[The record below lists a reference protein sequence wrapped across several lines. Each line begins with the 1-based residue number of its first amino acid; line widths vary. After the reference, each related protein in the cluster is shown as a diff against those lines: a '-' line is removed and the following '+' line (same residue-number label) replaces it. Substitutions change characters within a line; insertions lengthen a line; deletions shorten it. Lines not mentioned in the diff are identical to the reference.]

1 MNWTENQIRHI
12 VAEFAEENAFACN
25 ALFKICEIRF
35 TDQVRTLAVTIAHSP
50 ALLINKSFFD
60 AHAIEENDIKCC
72 LMHEFLHVLL
82 QHTEKYKFNTPLLN
96 LALDSIINSIIHRVY
111 GSEFS
116 SFFSRYYKDEGIQ
129 TLLSPPY
136 DDDKNASDDF
146 LAIRKD
152 VYAGKFS
159 GDNLYELLQYLFQK
173 GVINSKETIL
183 FVGNHSPS
191 EISPENRKILDEILK
206 KMDGSLIWNKPGTR
220 GSADGLKDE
229 EKRIKEMKVNKW
241 RNSTHSI
248 LKKCLTGDYK
258 KKNKLSKKKIF
269 IPVLSNTDRRAIAT
283 YSLNKIIPMSAT
295 IICLPQS
302 SETVNI
308 YFDVSGSMNPEIDLI
323 ISLLHSFRNE
333 IKKPLWVFS
342 DAVSEATFQNGSLIY
357 HSSGGTSI
365 SCVFDHIKKMK
376 FKKSLIVTDGY
387 TEDIDAML
395 LAGINTKNIWVI
407 VSAEGNPSQFEKNN
421 IKYHQLTKI

>member
-35 TDQVRTLAVTIAHSP
+35 TDQVPTLAVTISRNP
-50 ALLINKSFFD
+50 TLLINKSFLD
-60 AHAIEENDIKCC
+60 EHAINENDIKCV

-96 LALDSIINSIIHRVY
+96 IALDSIINSIIHRVY
-111 GSEFS
+111 GIHFSE
-116 SFFSRYYKDEGIQ
+116 FFSRLYKNVGIKI
-129 TLLSPPY
+129 LLRPP
-136 DDDKNASDDF
+136 DDAENVSDD
-146 LAIRKD
+146 LASIKED
-152 VYAGKFS
+152 VYEGKFS
-159 GDNLYELLQYLFQK
+159 GDNLYELLQYLLQK
-173 GVINSKETIL
+173 GVITSKETIL
-183 FVGNHSPS
+183 LVGNHSPS
-191 EISPENRKILDEILK
+191 EISPENQKILDEILK

-220 GSADGLKDE
+220 GSANGLKEE
-229 EKRIKEMKVNKW
+229 EKRIEKMKVDKW

-248 LKKCLTGDYK
+248 LKKCLTDDDK
-258 KKNKLSKKKIF
+258 KKNKLSEKKIF
-269 IPVLSNTDRRAIAT
+269 IPVLSNTDRRAIAS
-283 YSLNKIIPMSAT
+283 YSFNKIIPLSAN
-295 IICLPQS
+295 IISLPQS

-308 YFDVSGSMNPEIDLI
+308 YFDVSGSMDIEIDLI

-342 DAVSEATFQNGSLIY
+342 DAVSEATFQNGSLAY
-357 HSSGGTSI
+357 RSSGGTSI

-376 FKKSLIVTDGY
+376 FKKSVIITDGY
-387 TEDIDAML
+387 TEDINALM
-395 LAGINTKNIWVI
+395 LAGINTKNIWAI
-407 VSAEGNPSQFEKNN
+407 VSSKGNPSQFEKNK

>member
-1 MNWTENQIRHI
+1 
-12 VAEFAEENAFACN
+12 
-25 ALFKICEIRF
+25 
-35 TDQVRTLAVTIAHSP
+35 
-50 ALLINKSFFD
+50 
-60 AHAIEENDIKCC
+60 
-72 LMHEFLHVLL
+72 MHEFLHVLL

-152 VYAGKFS
+152 IYAGKFS

-241 RNSTHSI
+241 KNSTHSI
-248 LKKCLTGDYK
+248 LKKCLTGDDK
-258 KKNKLSKKKIF
+258 KKNKLSEKKIF